1 MKPVKIYQAAIGDY
15 LPLAS
20 MLATIPAGFPSPA
33 DDFVDKKLDLNEL
46 MITHPTAT
54 FFVKVEGESMV
65 DAGIQSGDILVVDR
79 SIEAQNGRI
88 VIAVLDGEFTVKRLK
103 IKNKEIFLA
112 PENSKHPTIRVSAE
126 SDFQIWGV
134 VTYVIHQA
142 R

>member
-15 LPLAS
+15 LPLAA
-20 MLATIPAGFPSPA
+20 MLTSIPAGFPSPA

-46 MITHPTAT
+46 MISHPTAT
-54 FFVKVEGESMV
+54 FFVKVEGESMI

-79 SIEAQNGRI
+79 SIEAQNGKI
-88 VIAVLDGEFTVKRLK
+88 VIAIVDGEFTVKRLK
-103 IKNKEIFLA
+103 IDEAGISLV
-112 PENSKHPTIRVSAE
+112 PENTKHPTIQVSEE